1 MLVEEVIGPVQ
12 LAQPVGVGDVPGL
25 GLEVEAQAP
34 VVLRVGVVVYGHGSR
49 LLGFVA
55 TGRRHDVMLAGV
67 ALASVAPAGQAPTG
81 MMLVE
86 RGGRT

>member
-1 MLVEEVIGPVQ
+1 M
-12 LAQPVGVGDVPGL
+12 
-25 GLEVEAQAP
+25 
-34 VVLRVGVVVYGHGSR
+34 LRVGVVVYGHGSR